1 MPELPDVIVYID
13 CLTKRVASR
22 ELQRI
27 RLANPF
33 VLRSVTPPLDAVEG
47 RPIISLRRLGKRIVF
62 VLTDELF
69 IVLHLMIA
77 GRLWWRPLGDP
88 IPKKRGLAAFDF
100 RTVHCCSRK
109 PGRPNALRFTW
120 CEAKPLST
128 SVDPP
133 ELFPTLGVET
143 TDDSRIVGEI
153 RTQPAFGLTR

>member
-1 MPELPDVIVYID
+1 MPELPDMIVYID
-13 CLTKRVASR
+13 CLAKRVASR

-77 GRLWWRPLGDP
+77 GRLWWRP
-88 IPKKRGLAAFDF
+88 
-100 RTVHCCSRK
+100 
-109 PGRPNALRFTW
+109 
-120 CEAKPLST
+120 PLSPAM
-128 SVDPP
+128 S
-133 ELFPTLGVET
+133 GV
-143 TDDSRIVGEI
+143 R
-153 RTQPAFGLTR
+153 LTRAADRLREHRGQLLRDLSDRRAAPSRPGDVEVAQERLATDTRGVGGASTHLNSSPR

>member
-100 RTVHCCSRK
+100 
-109 PGRPNALRFTW
+109 PNGSLLLT
-120 CEAKPLST
+120 EAGSTKRASIHLVREARPLST
-128 SVDPP
+128 RTTGVDWR
-133 ELFPTLGVET
+133 FSTPTSPRSE
-143 TDDSRIVGEI
+143 
-153 RTQPAFGLTR
+153 